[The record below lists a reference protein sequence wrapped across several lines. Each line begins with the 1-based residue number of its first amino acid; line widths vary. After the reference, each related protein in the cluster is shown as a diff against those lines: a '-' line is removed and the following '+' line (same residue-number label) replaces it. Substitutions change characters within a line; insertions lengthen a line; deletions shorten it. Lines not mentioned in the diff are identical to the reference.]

1 MRDLSGLDSITGS
14 LYVGHGSNSLTNIP
28 SGNNNI
34 TVGNSTLTTNTTGY
48 NVWSSN
54 IAIGVNALH
63 NITTLSNNNAISDSV
78 L

>member
-14 LYVGHGSNSLTNIP
+14 LYVGHGSNSLKNIP

-48 NVWSSN
+48 NV
-54 IAIGVNALH
+54 
-63 NITTLSNNNAISDSV
+63 
-78 L
+78 